1 MKYVSKYKKKRQFRP
16 RSLLTVFLI
25 VGIVLAG
32 VLAVSLEQV
41 MEHNVPGDSSYQQ
54 ADGLVFS
61 EICTK
66 NDTIIADN
74 SGSYRDYVEVYN
86 GGSDTNLKGYY
97 LTDGNKKSDPL
108 GELPLSAGD
117 YYVLFLDKDLTGFSL
132 GASGGDCIQL
142 VAPNGKI
149 AAQATTVALE
159 QDQVMVH
166 SASGYVVTDKA
177 TPGFSN
183 DVAGLKA
190 FREGTENGN
199 PVLQISEILS
209 ENISSLPDER
219 GYFRDAVELY
229 NSGVEPIHLGE
240 YFLSDSLESRFRY
253 RLPQITLE
261 SNDYVVIF
269 CDGMNYIGE
278 NGEIH
283 ANFGLS
289 SRDKL
294 CLTGKDGSYIFLSVQ
309 FPGDDISISL
319 NSDGGYQASSVSLGY
334 PNDEA
339 GVAAF
344 AESRKDLHAPIVIS
358 EVLLSSSNVPYQGG
372 FYDVIEIQN
381 RSDKPVNTAGW
392 YLSDGSDPYHF
403 ALPAQELAPG
413 ACMVVQCGRETTG
426 FSLSQRDTLRLL
438 TPELKWASQ
447 VLCANSEEGKS
458 VLRVES
464 EEESLYIPGEISIG
478 YPNSTDGAQAYAQS
492 RLPSGLLISE
502 LMSANSSFLR
512 GPYGDT
518 CDWVELYNSSQETI
532 QLGDYSLSDNNGEL
546 GKYPLPDKALGPGKY
561 MVILLTNK
569 PETVKSGY
577 SYLPF
582 TISSQGDYLYLSDG
596 QKIVDY
602 AIVPALGADMAYGR
616 APGAG
621 SFTVLSDAT
630 PGSSN
635 AKAVSVS
642 AIPQTITPQ
651 GVYNNVNTLSV
662 ELSGSGTIYYT
673 TDSTRPTSS
682 SKKYTGA
689 ITVSKTTV
697 IRAICCEAGKLPS
710 QVLDLTY
717 LVNENDQLPAVS
729 VVTDPD
735 NLWDYYTGIY
745 VDGPNGGGVFPYK
758 GANYWQPWE
767 RQATASLFEKDGTG
781 FSLPCG
787 LSIFGQYSR
796 AEKMKSFA
804 LAFRDVYGMGA
815 LDYKVFGD
823 EGLSRYEALILRCS
837 GQDVRQARMRD
848 TLVTSL
854 VADYTDV
861 PVQKY
866 RPVVMYLNG
875 EFWGVYYIR
884 ERANENYVAGNFNAN
899 VQDVILAEA
908 NGTTSSEYKALISY
922 VKTHDLSVKEN
933 YDYVCSQ
940 INAAEYMDYIIAQMY
955 IGNTD
960 NGNIKFFKTPDVKW
974 TWILYDTDY
983 SLFNA
988 NYNAVK
994 DHLNPAGTGHAN
1006 GISNVLIRSLL
1017 ENAEF
1022 KDAFIRR
1029 MAWQFHTIWTEEVVF
1044 ARVAEF
1050 EVMIGKDMEKD
1061 CARWNLSYSGWQDHV
1076 ESIRQFVRQR
1086 NINFPQYVQRQF
1098 ELSTAQMREYGF
1110 NV

>member
-1 MKYVSKYKKKRQFRP
+1 MRYVSKYKKKRQLKLP
-16 RSLLTVFLI
+16 SLLTVTLI
-25 VGIVLAG
+25 AGLVLAV
-32 VLAVSLEQV
+32 VLSVSLEQLI
-41 MEHNVPGDSSYQQ
+41 EHNVPGDSFYQQ

-74 SGSYRDYVEVYN
+74 SGSCRDYVEVYN

-97 LTDGNKKSDPL
+97 LTNGSKKSDPL
-108 GELPLSAGD
+108 GDLPLAAGD
-117 YYVLFLDKDLTGFSL
+117 YYILFLDKDLTGFSL
-132 GASGGDCIQL
+132 GSSGGDCIQL

-149 AAQATTVALE
+149 AVQATTVALE
-159 QDQVMVH
+159 QDQVMVS

-177 TPGFSN
+177 TPGFPN
-183 DVAGLKA
+183 DEAGLRA
-190 FREGTENGN
+190 FQEGSENHN
-199 PVLQISEILS
+199 PVLLISEILS
-209 ENISSLPDER
+209 ENTSSLPDEL
-219 GYFRDAVELY
+219 GNFRDAVELH
-229 NSGVEPIHLGE
+229 NSGTEPIYLGE

-253 RLPQITLE
+253 RLPNIMLE
-261 SNDYVVIF
+261 PNAYVVIF

-294 CLTGKDGSYIFLSVQ
+294 CLTGKDGSYIFLCVQ

-319 NSDGGYQASSVSLGY
+319 NSAGEYQTSSVSLGY

-339 GVAAF
+339 GAAAF
-344 AESRKDLHAPIVIS
+344 AESRKDPYAPIVIS

-372 FYDVIEIQN
+372 LNDVIEIQN
-381 RSDKPVNTAGW
+381 RSDTAVSTAGW
-392 YLSDGSDPYHF
+392 YLSDGDDPYHF
-403 ALPAQELAPG
+403 PLPAQELAPG
-413 ACMVVQCGRETTG
+413 ACIVVQCARETTG

-438 TPELKWASQ
+438 TPGCKWASQ
-447 VLCANSEEGKS
+447 VLCANAEEGKS
-458 VLRVES
+458 IVQVETAG
-464 EEESLYIPGEISIG
+464 ETMYIPGEVSIG
-478 YPNSTDGAQAYAQS
+478 YPNNTDGAQAYGQES
-492 RLPSGLLISE
+492 LPSGLLISE
-502 LMSANSSFLR
+502 LMSANNSFLK

-518 CDWVELYNSSQETI
+518 CDWIELYNGSEQTI
-532 QLGDYSLSDNNGEL
+532 QLGGYSFSDNSGEL
-546 GKYPLPDKALGPGKY
+546 GRYPLPDKALEPGKY

-602 AIVPALGADMAYGR
+602 AIIPALGTDMAYGR

-621 SFTVLSDAT
+621 SFTALSKAT

-635 AKAVSVS
+635 GDAVSVS
-642 AIPQTITPQ
+642 AVPQAITAQ
-651 GVYNNVNTLSV
+651 GVYNEINTLSV
-662 ELSGSGTIYYT
+662 QLSGNGTIYYT
-673 TDSTRPTSS
+673 TDSTRPTTSS
-682 SKKYTGA
+682 PKYTGA
-689 ITVSKTTV
+689 ISISKTTV
-697 IRAICCEAGKLPS
+697 IRAICCEEGKLPS

-717 LVNENDQLPAVS
+717 LINENDQLPAVS

-745 VDGPNGGGVFPYK
+745 VDGPNGGGAYPYK

-767 RQATASLFEKDGTG
+767 RQATVSLYEKDGTG
-781 FSLPCG
+781 FSVPCG
-787 LSIFGQYSR
+787 ISIFGQYSR
-796 AEKMKSFA
+796 AEKMKSLA

-848 TLVTSL
+848 ALITSL

-861 PVQKY
+861 AVQKY
-866 RPVVMYLNG
+866 RPVVVYLNG

-884 ERANENYVAGNFNAN
+884 ERANENYVAGNFNTN
-899 VQDVILAEA
+899 VQDVTLAEA
-908 NGTTSSEYKALISY
+908 NGNTSTAYKELISY

-940 INAAEYMDYIIAQMY
+940 INAEEYMDYIIAQMY

-960 NGNIKFFKTPDVKW
+960 NGNIKFFKTPEHKW

-983 SLFNA
+983 SLLNA

-1029 MAWQFHTIWTEEVVF
+1029 MAWQFNNIWTEEVIF

-1050 EVMIGKDMEKD
+1050 EAMIGQDMVKD
-1061 CARWNLSYSGWQDHV
+1061 CARWNLSYSGWQSHV
-1076 ESIRQFVRQR
+1076 EGIRAFVRQR

-1098 ELSTAQMREYGF
+1098 ELSAAQMREYGF